1 MNNCKYCNKN
11 QQDHIICCL
20 WAYYANNNK
29 YSDQGFVEWV
39 EQNKEEISIITKRA
53 EELSK
58 IK

>member
-1 MNNCKYCNKN
+1 MNCKYCNKN
-11 QQDHIICCL
+11 KQDYIICCL
-20 WAYYANNNK
+20 WSYYANNNR
-29 YSDQGFVEWV
+29 YSDEGFIEWV